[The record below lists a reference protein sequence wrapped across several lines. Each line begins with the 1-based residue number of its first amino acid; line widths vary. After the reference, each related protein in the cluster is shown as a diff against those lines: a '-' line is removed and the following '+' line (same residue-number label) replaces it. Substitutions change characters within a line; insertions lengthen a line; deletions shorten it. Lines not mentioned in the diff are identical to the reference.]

1 MSTYIYGIVASPHPS
16 PPDGA
21 RTANGLNDLNAVN
34 GANGASGANGLHGMD
49 GIGDP
54 PRPVRIVRRGALA
67 ALVSDAPGDLRPK
80 QRDLLAHHHVLSEAG
95 LLGAV
100 LPMRF
105 GSLAPDDEAV
115 LTVLADRADHYAE
128 RLRALEGRVEYNVK
142 ASHNERVVLHQ
153 VLAENPELR
162 AMVEANQ
169 LAGGG
174 DQEQKLRLG
183 EKVTATVRAREAGD
197 ADHVR
202 RALEPTAE
210 ASCAGPEGTGW
221 LADISFL
228 VHRDAAAGFLSAV
241 AELRVDQPHLDLR
254 VRGPLPPYS
263 FVDEEPTEPAG

>member
-1 MSTYIYGIVASPHPS
+1 MSTYIYGIIRSPHPN

-21 RTANGLNDLNAVN
+21 RNTNGID
-34 GANGASGANGLHGMD
+34 GMD
-49 GIGDP
+49 GIGEP
-54 PRPVRIVRRGALA
+54 PRPVRIVRRGELA
-67 ALVSDAPGDLRPK
+67 ALVSDAPGDLKPK
-80 QRDLLAHHHVLSEAG
+80 QRDLLAHHNVLSEAG
-95 LLGAV
+95 ILGAV

-115 LTVLADRADHYAE
+115 LTVLAERADHYAE
-128 RLRALEGRVEYNVK
+128 RLCALDSRVEYNVK
-142 ASHNERVVLHQ
+142 ASHNERAVLHQ

-174 DQEQKLRLG
+174 DHEQKLQLG
-183 EKVTATVRAREAGD
+183 EKVSATVRAREAGD

-210 ASCAGPEGTGW
+210 AACPGPEGTGW

-228 VHRDAAAGFLSAV
+228 VHREAAAGFLSAV

-263 FVDEEPTEPAG
+263 FVDPGPAEPAG